1 MIGMTVR
8 EEHCTEVTGR
18 KSDSGESLGEQR
30 SGIVRAGVDQY
41 RAPASEEMGV
51 RDLQFPTVG
60 RDVTL
65 AGHGYLRSQ
74 VRGGC
79 RRGIGVG

>member
-8 EEHCTEVTGR
+8 EEHCSQVTGR

-30 SGIVRAGVDQY
+30 FGIVRAGVDQD
-41 RAPASEEMGV
+41 RAPTSEEMGV
-51 RDLQFPTVG
+51 RDLQFPTIG
-60 RDVTL
+60 CDVTL
-65 AGHGYLRSQ
+65 AGHGYLRFQ
-74 VRGGC
+74 IRVER